1 MGESNWATGFQIS
14 AFCFWKEMSMISFS
28 DSIEKADASC
38 QTSLDLTVGHAG
50 LGDWEAEN
58 QVGLSGRSVES

>member
-14 AFCFWKEMSMISFS
+14 AFCFWKEMSMISVS